1 MPSAGKRPL
10 RGAQGVGTSGTVE
23 GEYQEGGRVEG
34 GWRERERE
42 GGRVERV
49 KIVKG
54 ERGRG
59 EGGERE
65 REIAGERGA
74 CQCIL

>member
-23 GEYQEGGRVEG
+23 GEYQ
-34 GWRERERE
+34 E